1 MKSIWFD
8 QLQISYFCKL
18 NVLRYV
24 IFTHSFT
31 SIPPLLD
38 LAWKLVPRLVKKLKK
53 KSYLH
58 RFTTLLY
65 NTLGYDFR
73 YIKHVIVVV
82 LLFIPKQTTILAY
95 LKWKSKCFSASWVQ
109 LQLESSSGGNGI
121 FFSQFFFLSSRS
133 SIGGL
138 LHKPEMT
145 SEWHR

>member
-1 MKSIWFD
+1 MLSLRTVSPQFLFSSI
-8 QLQISYFCKL
+8 
-18 NVLRYV
+18 
-24 IFTHSFT
+24 
-31 SIPPLLD
+31 

-95 LKWKSKCFSASWVQ
+95 LKWKSKCFSAS
-109 LQLESSSGGNGI
+109 
-121 FFSQFFFLSSRS
+121 
-133 SIGGL
+133 
-138 LHKPEMT
+138 
-145 SEWHR
+145 

>member
-1 MKSIWFD
+1 MIRSIT
-8 QLQISYFCKL
+8 ITTAKL

-31 SIPPLLD
+31 SIPLLTSHGNWFHA
-38 LAWKLVPRLVKKLKK
+38 LLKSFVSIFSVL

-109 LQLESSSGGNGI
+109 LQLESSSGGKWD
-121 FFSQFFFLSSRS
+121 FLFSILFSKLAFLNWRAAS
-133 SIGGL
+133 
-138 LHKPEMT
+138 
-145 SEWHR
+145 